1 MDEIEVDEDSSIE
14 PRTSYLIS
22 SHYKSQIFVS
32 ITENEHETYQ
42 PFKYLILVHERL
54 AKWPL

>member
-1 MDEIEVDEDSSIE
+1 MDEIEVDEDSGIE

-54 AKWPL
+54 AK